1 MKLIKSELT
10 SGDVDL
16 VALQLAQRRCPSHLQ
31 AKRPFFYHTE
41 VSDWR
46 HRCFGIQ
53 KYCRN
58 WCVMAKTLGKPFCL
72 QEQRHTSGEHQFSLF
87 SWLNPQKQPPP
98 LYQTLICLKIELKT
112 RKAGSL
118 WASSWNGVGNC
129 AISTHMAFPLE
140 QRQSAVVSWRLSKDT
155 WIKCYLCLWM
165 QLLQRGIHF
174 DPVSHGRQIYS
185 FCLQLH
191 VGDNKRRDQM
201 TLFLPI
207 KTFHLIP
214 GKYIWVNLIEELYLF
229 ILSENFPQEDKQFK
243 TLQGV
248 GEETKDREER
258 NNYLKNPLGK
268 TVLALLA
275 KQEEKQ
281 N

>member
-1 MKLIKSELT
+1 MCHGKDPWKTFLSSRTETQKWGAPVLP
-10 SGDVDL
+10 VL
-16 VALQLAQRRCPSHLQ
+16 LAESSKATISSLSNPHLL
-31 AKRPFFYHTE
+31 E
-41 VSDWR
+41 
-46 HRCFGIQ
+46 
-53 KYCRN
+53 N
-58 WCVMAKTLGKPFCL
+58 WA
-72 QEQRHTSGEHQFSLF
+72 E
-87 SWLNPQKQPPP
+87 NPQ
-98 LYQTLICLKIELKT
+98 
-112 RKAGSL
+112 GL

-207 KTFHLIP
+207 NTFHLIP
-214 GKYIWVNLIEELYLF
+214 GKYIWVNLIEALYLF

-258 NNYLKNPLGK
+258 NNYFENPLGK